1 MHHFPAFIK
10 LDQQPC
16 LVVGGGDVAFRKIN
30 LLLDSGANVVVLAPG
45 ISKSIARLLLSGQLS
60 HLRKIFEASDIQGF
74 RLIIAATSDAAV
86 NQHIFT
92 SAEAAGVLV
101 NVVDNPGSSRFIFPA
116 IVDRS
121 PITIAISSGGHAPVL
136 ARLLRQKIEALIP
149 AAYGTLAA
157 FAGSLR
163 NSVKTAIAPGARRVF
178 WEEVLDGPIAERVL
192 SGRPHQARVLF
203 DEKISRNESS
213 SPIGEVYLVG
223 AGPGDPELVTL
234 KALHLMQQADVVFY
248 DNLVSEDVL
257 NLVRRD
263 SIKIPVFKIKGRH
276 AVSQAEINDQ
286 LIRYAREGKRVCRLK
301 GGDPFVFGRGG
312 EELESLVA
320 ADIPFQIVPGISAA
334 NGCASYAGH
343 PFPDSARDQRSQW
356 LCELCRDPPHAS

>member
-203 DEKISRNESS
+203 DEKIGN
-213 SPIGEVYLVG
+213 Y
-223 AGPGDPELVTL
+223 AFD
-234 KALHLMQQADVVFY
+234 
-248 DNLVSEDVL
+248 
-257 NLVRRD
+257 
-263 SIKIPVFKIKGRH
+263 
-276 AVSQAEINDQ
+276 EI
-286 LIRYAREGKRVCRLK
+286 Y
-301 GGDPFVFGRGG
+301 
-312 EELESLVA
+312 
-320 ADIPFQIVPGISAA
+320 
-334 NGCASYAGH
+334 
-343 PFPDSARDQRSQW
+343 
-356 LCELCRDPPHAS
+356 